1 MDAPLTFGCRHAL
14 HAVTAGLELE
24 LGIGAL
30 ADDADNDLLVA
41 AELAVVLGDDLRL
54 PAVVFGIA
62 QVHAQKV
69 ARKEGGLV
77 AACARTDFKE
87 DVAAVVGVLG
97 QKQDLK
103 LVLDDFEFL
112 LGLQNLLLS
121 ERLHFGVLKHSLSS
135 ADVHVDGLE
144 LEMLLHDGLNVGT
157 LLREC
162 AKLRHVA
169 GAGRVGEHAVDFLET
184 AGKLAEF
191 GTHVVVDHDGVVC
204 R

>member
-121 ERLHFGVLKHSLSS
+121 ERLHFGGPQ
-135 ADVHVDGLE
+135 AFPE
-144 LEMLLHDGLNVGT
+144 Q
-157 LLREC
+157 C
-162 AKLRHVA
+162 
-169 GAGRVGEHAVDFLET
+169 
-184 AGKLAEF
+184 
-191 GTHVVVDHDGVVC
+191 
-204 R
+204 

>member
-1 MDAPLTFGCRHAL
+1 M
-14 HAVTAGLELE
+14 
-24 LGIGAL
+24 
-30 ADDADNDLLVA
+30 
-41 AELAVVLGDDLRL
+41 
-54 PAVVFGIA
+54 
-62 QVHAQKV
+62 
-69 ARKEGGLV
+69 
-77 AACARTDFKE
+77 
-87 DVAAVVGVLG
+87 
-97 QKQDLK
+97 
-103 LVLDDFEFL
+103 LDDFEFL

-144 LEMLLHDGLNVGT
+144 FEMLLHDGLNVGT